1 MPVPHQTL
9 LFSATMPKEIEQLA
23 AQYLNKPVKVKI
35 GRVSVPTANVA
46 QTLQRCSEQDEKME
60 LLVAM
65 LQVRDTGAAG
75 ALGRVGC
82 FGLLWQWL
90 LIRREVL
97 AREWAVVAMTCRRC
111 DLPTHGMHQTQQW
124 DSYSCPI

>member
-1 MPVPHQTL
+1 MSVRYGVTQITNAETLRHLLLLPCGVLLQSLPVPHQTL

-46 QTLQRCSEQDEKME
+46 QTLQRCAEGEKVE

-65 LQVRDTGAAG
+65 LQVGT
-75 ALGRVGC
+75 
-82 FGLLWQWL
+82 
-90 LIRREVL
+90 
-97 AREWAVVAMTCRRC
+97 AVF
-111 DLPTHGMHQTQQW
+111 
-124 DSYSCPI
+124 

>member
-1 MPVPHQTL
+1 VLLQSLPVPHQTL

-46 QTLQRCSEQDEKME
+46 QTLQRCAEGEKVE

-65 LQVRDTGAAG
+65 LQVGASAWPHVELWVEIG
-75 ALGRVGC
+75 PSQRPT
-82 FGLLWQWL
+82 LLL
-90 LIRREVL
+90 
-97 AREWAVVAMTCRRC
+97 
-111 DLPTHGMHQTQQW
+111 
-124 DSYSCPI
+124 